1 MALTRT
7 LLNTHFKKAWTF
19 TTGYKLRVVNPATS
33 ESGAGLLTVGNVLAV
48 NTSAKYKN
56 TTSDPSTYVVKLTVE
71 HGVDQSR
78 IYALDPTLYLMDGN
92 DTHPELREVYKIS
105 RDMAPT
111 ETATKRW
118 AKWIG
123 MHSKCVCVWR
133 LICLSTLSC
142 SAVERHRGDR
152 SGRTIKEDRG
162 ERGDFCQ

>member
-78 IYALDPTLYLMDGN
+78 IYALDPTLYLMSSYN
-92 DTHPELREVYKIS
+92 FTRFQ
-105 RDMAPT
+105 
-111 ETATKRW
+111 ETWHQQRQPLNA
-118 AKWIG
+118 G
-123 MHSKCVCVWR
+123 PSGSVCTQNVF
-133 LICLSTLSC
+133 
-142 SAVERHRGDR
+142 AFGV
-152 SGRTIKEDRG
+152 
-162 ERGDFCQ
+162 